1 MLHFRP
7 VSFGFDSSTGRLR
20 RSRRDRKIS
29 QVMRTDVL
37 WCDVIERCRAA
48 ATTSIRHITT
58 LVGAGRIY
66 TATDR
71 SHSAD
76 CFNTHGAGVSAATAG
91 RRRVTQRTM
100 ASIAQSTAQCIWSFY
115 ASANYARRMLYVY
128 TVCCCLDV
136 RIPEWHEPDSQIV
149 GHIVSYSAY
158 WRASPLHTC
167 SSGGIIWPRA
177 VFSSLVTYLSNY
189 HRHGVLPWFTKFQ
202 NIDPY

>member
-76 CFNTHGAGVSAATAG
+76 CFNTHGALVLVQPQQAGGASPNVPWPQSRSRQRSVFGRFMPPQTMHGGCYMFTLCLVVSMSAY
-91 RRRVTQRTM
+91 
-100 ASIAQSTAQCIWSFY
+100 QSG
-115 ASANYARRMLYVY
+115 M
-128 TVCCCLDV
+128 
-136 RIPEWHEPDSQIV
+136 SQI
-149 GHIVSYSAY
+149 
-158 WRASPLHTC
+158 L
-167 SSGGIIWPRA
+167 
-177 VFSSLVTYLSNY
+177 
-189 HRHGVLPWFTKFQ
+189 K
-202 NIDPY
+202 